1 MRSLVRRLPAAG
13 LALISTLALLSAPA
27 AGARSTGEGYSNPV
41 TAGFSADFPDPSM
54 IKGRDGWWYAY
65 STGGPYAKDGSDGD
79 SYKIARSRD
88 LTHWEK
94 VGPVFDGTN
103 RPTWADPSSGFWAPD
118 IRYLGGRYVLYF
130 TVHNTT
136 TTPDNWDYAIGAATA
151 PTPAG
156 PWTDSGA
163 PVVAPRP
170 AADGGFQWTI
180 DPAEFTDTDGT
191 RYLYWGS
198 YNGGI
203 HAVRLTPDGLKTVGP
218 VTDVARDRFEGPYV
232 VKQGGYYYLFGSS
245 SNCCAGPATGYAV
258 FAGRSKSPLG
268 PFVDRQGASLLA
280 SRTGGT
286 PVVASNGNKWVGTG
300 HSSIV
305 TDLAGQQWFA
315 YHAVDRTDPFVTG
328 SNGWLLRP
336 MLLDRLDWI
345 DGWPTVNAGTGPSE
359 TSRTA
364 PVTAPL
370 VGPLPADV
378 RVEADLRGSGGVYA
392 RRGADGSLVR
402 AVVNARRLVVETVRH
417 GRVIGRREAAL
428 AYDAGNV
435 ALEVRGN
442 QVTVEASEDRL
453 GDPLAVVSLGL
464 PAGMSRGSA
473 GALGAVDNFS
483 AAALYQPVRRA
494 APTPYVGKVDSRY
507 SDDFS
512 DGWGSGWTWR
522 NVSPDAVVA
531 GGALTW
537 PTETNDLS
545 SDATAAKASLL
556 LRDQPEGRFVVETKL
571 SLDVGSDTVR
581 NYQQAGLLVYVDD
594 QDWMR
599 LDHVAGGTGRFV
611 EFAKR
616 MRFTPPAAPPIVS
629 FGGAMIGPPAATTW
643 LRLAH
648 DLVPGTGEHRYR
660 AASST
665 DGKHWVWGAA
675 WTLPAGTTPR
685 IGLVSQGS
693 TAQAEAAY
701 GKASATFD
709 YFRVTR

>member
-1 MRSLVRRLPAAG
+1 LEGSGSLGDVIRLSLLAASLSLLATSVTHAAAPPAA
-13 LALISTLALLSAPA
+13 
-27 AGARSTGEGYSNPV
+27 GYSNPV
-41 TAGFSADFPDPSM
+41 TANYSADFPDPSM

-65 STGGPYAKDGSDGD
+65 STGGPYAKDGHDGD

-94 VGPVFDGTN
+94 VGSVFNADN
-103 RPTWADPSSGFWAPD
+103 RPTWADPTSGFWAPD
-118 IRYLGGRYVLYF
+118 IRYVGGKYVLYF

-203 HAVRLTPDGLKTVGP
+203 HAVRLTPDGLRTVGA

-232 VKQGGYYYLFGSS
+232 VKHDGYYYLFGSS
-245 SNCCAGPATGYAV
+245 ANCCAGATTGYAV
-258 FAGRSKSPLG
+258 FAGRSRSPLG
-268 PFVDRQGASLLA
+268 PFVDRYGNDLNA

-286 PVVASNGNKWVGTG
+286 PVVASNGNRWVGTG

-305 TDLAGQQWFA
+305 TDLSGQQWFA
-315 YHAVDRTDPFVTG
+315 YHAVDRTDPYVTN

-359 TSRTA
+359 SSKAA
-364 PVTAPL
+364 PVTTSTAAA
-370 VGPLPADV
+370 GDV
-378 RVEADLRGSGGVYA
+378 RVEADVTGTGQGVSARGG
-392 RRGADGSLVR
+392 RVR
-402 AVVNARRLVVETVRH
+402 AVVDHGKLQLTTNPGLTRSVPLPLDVPGTVS
-417 GRVIGRREAAL
+417 
-428 AYDAGNV
+428 
-435 ALEVRGN
+435 LEIRGN
-442 QVTVEASEDRL
+442 KATAEFSEDRL
-453 GDPLAVVSLGL
+453 GDPLATLQL
-464 PAGMSRGSA
+464 PALPG
-473 GALGAVDNFS
+473 LGAAAPVGDAGNFS
-483 AAALYQPVRRA
+483 VAPLYKPVTHA
-494 APTPYVGKVDSRY
+494 APTPRIGRVDARY
-507 SDDFS
+507 SDEFTRGLDA
-512 DGWGSGWTWR
+512 GWTWR
-522 NVSPDAVVA
+522 NVSPDATVA
-531 GGALTW
+531 NGALQW
-537 PTETNDLS
+537 KTEANDLS
-545 SDATAAKASLL
+545 DNTTAAKASLL
-556 LRDQPEGRFVVETKL
+556 LRDQPTGNFVVETKL
-571 SLDVGSDTVR
+571 KLDVGTDTVR
-581 NYQQAGLLVYVDD
+581 NYQQAGLLVYLDD
-594 QDWMR
+594 EDWMR

-611 EFAKR
+611 EFGKR
-616 MRFTPPAAPPIVS
+616 MRFTPVGAPSVVT
-629 FGGAMIGPPAATTW
+629 FGGAMIGPPAETTW

-648 DLVPGTGEHRYR
+648 DVVPQTGEHRYR

-693 TAQAEAAY
+693 SAQTEAQY
-701 GKASATFD
+701 GKATAGFD
-709 YFRVTR
+709 YFRVMR